1 MATKSGSNQLI
12 PNWLR
17 KLLVPWKITLISIL
31 ASEILYAFFYITTLY
46 QYPTGWYGFV
56 ISFVIPVLV
65 ALPTSSF
72 VIRLL
77 NYADNARERLEV
89 ETELRSRLL
98 AILSHDVRSPLAA
111 LNSMLELLG
120 DDLTEDE
127 VYNLLGELKSQ
138 LHFTKDI
145 LDRITLWA
153 RMRMQGTHELTT
165 VELDEVLHEVKVY
178 TERFARP
185 YDVNVKADWPSG
197 LHVQSDK
204 DVLVIALTNLANN
217 AVKYSPANGTVTLSA
232 ETIGNKV
239 ILKVSDEG
247 RGLPTED
254 LNELLSPKISDDY
267 AINTDSMGVG
277 LFLAR
282 EFVELT
288 GGKLTARNLP
298 GKGAQFSITLGA
310 QI

>member
-1 MATKSGSNQLI
+1 MATKPGSNQLI

-17 KLLVPWKITLISIL
+17 KLLVPWKITLISVL
-31 ASEILYAFFYITTLY
+31 ASEILYAFFYFTTLY

-120 DDLTEDE
+120 DNLTEDE
-127 VYNLLGELKSQ
+127 VYDLLGELKSQ

-153 RMRMQGTHELTT
+153 RMRMQGAQELST
-165 VELDEVLHEVKVY
+165 VDLDDVLREVKDY

-185 YDVNVKADWPSG
+185 YDVIVKADWHTG
-197 LHVQSDK
+197 LQVQSDK

-217 AVKYSPANGTVTLSA
+217 AVKYSPAKGTVTLSA
-232 ETIGNKV
+232 ETIGDKV
-239 ILKVSDEG
+239 TLKVSDEG

-254 LNELLSPKISDDY
+254 LNELLSPKVSDDY

-288 GGKLTARNLP
+288 GGKLSARNLP